1 MDGLNTKQTEVL
13 LLVCK
18 GLRNSDIA
26 KALGLKERTIKAYM
40 AQLFLI
46 FDVTNRTELVGLF
59 VAGTPDE
66 IRLHPNKSNFPE
78 KKGKGVSGRS

>member
-1 MDGLNTKQTEVL
+1 MRGLNTKQTDVL

-26 KALGLKERTIKAYM
+26 LALGLKERTIKAYM

-59 VAGTPDE
+59 VAGTPNE
-66 IRLHPNKSNFPE
+66 VSYTRINPTPPTNRA
-78 KKGKGVSGRS
+78 KGFTDWS

>member
-1 MDGLNTKQTEVL
+1 MDGLNTRQNEVL

-26 KALGLKERTIKAYM
+26 KVLGLKERTIKAHM

-66 IRLHPNKSNFPE
+66 VGYARINPTSPPRA
-78 KKGKGVSGRS
+78 KGFTDLS

>member
-13 LLVCK
+13 SLVCK

-26 KALGLKERTIKAYM
+26 KALGLKEQTIKAYM

-46 FDVTNRTELVGLF
+46 FDVTNRTEFVGLF
-59 VAGTPDE
+59 VADTPDE
-66 IRLHPNKSNFPE
+66 VGYTRINPTRPTKSR
-78 KKGKGVSGRS
+78 KGFTNWS